1 MDALESFE
9 EIAEQASFHVNPKT
23 RKNNTGRRWGVSP
36 NFEHSKVAR
45 EKKLQQPKPA
55 VAPPPPK
62 PASRPAS
69 PTVARMISSYDE
81 LIAAIRDRVDEMDIS
96 RHELDFLAGLATGHS
111 GKLLG
116 PKRVKA
122 FGKVTL
128 GPTLGAIGCK
138 LLLVEDAE
146 QTAKIRARA
155 RPRHNEQVR
164 YKPALVADG

>member
-1 MDALESFE
+1 
-9 EIAEQASFHVNPKT
+9 
-23 RKNNTGRRWGVSP
+23 
-36 NFEHSKVAR
+36 
-45 EKKLQQPKPA
+45 
-55 VAPPPPK
+55 
-62 PASRPAS
+62 
-69 PTVARMISSYDE
+69 MISSYDE

-96 RHELDFLAGLATGHS
+96 RHELDHLAGLASEHS

-116 PKRVKA
+116 AKRVKV

-155 RPRHNEQVR
+155 RSRQNEQVR
-164 YKPALVADG
+164 YRPALAVVG